1 MIMGDELKRLYVDAA
16 YLKNVILQNR
26 NIDILLYLAKYNPE
40 VKIADII
47 KNFGKESL
55 EGLKALE
62 GCNLVREESGQLTL
76 TNEGIFQVDGMLS
89 IAA

>member
-1 MIMGDELKRLYVDAA
+1 MGDELKRLYVDAY
-16 YLKNVILQNR
+16 YLKNIILQNR

-40 VKIADII
+40 VKITDII

-62 GCNLVREESGQLTL
+62 GCNLVREEDGQLTL
-76 TNEGIFQVDGMLS
+76 TNEGIFQVDGLLS